1 MFWLLFCSILCG
13 TATYNEI
20 ECMNRYLLSL
30 IIILSGL
37 NGLFSQNKKVA
48 TATRINSE
56 IKIDGALKETEW
68 LLTPKANHFIQ
79 YSPYNGKEPSE
90 QTFVRLLYDDNALYV
105 AAFMEDSKPHLI
117 SKTLGQRDNF
127 NLADYFGIY
136 IDPYNDASK
145 SFGFFVTASGV
156 QVDVKVTN
164 NHDYRWNA
172 VWESAVMHT
181 PDGWGVEMRIPYSA
195 LRFTKKK
202 DQEWGINMERVLQ
215 REREKSS
222 WNFVDINIDGMNKQ
236 AGTLTGISEVEPP
249 IRLSF
254 IPYIS
259 GYYEN
264 DEGENSYSLKG
275 GMDVKYGINESFTL
289 DMMLIPDFGQ
299 VRSDKEI
306 LNLGPFETYYG
317 ENREFFKEGMDLFN
331 RAGIFY
337 SRRIGATPKNFYEV
351 EDYAIETKAE
361 LIENPATTQLINAT
375 KISGKTESGTNIGFL
390 NAMSQCTRAT
400 LKDSATGE
408 KDHFTT
414 QPFTNYN
421 VSVIEQVLKENSFIS
436 LINTNLYR
444 PQDNY
449 SANTTGTEL
458 RYELLEELAVS
469 GAAALSQKYDSDN
482 PFGYK
487 YWMQVQRIKGNFR
500 FSLYHNT
507 ESRNYDPNDMG
518 YLQSPNERNQSVS
531 ISYAKREPFWK
542 LLNWYNDIS
551 MSYSTMFDYS
561 DFISTRIN
569 FSTRGTTNK
578 YLSLGFN
585 STIKPIMGYDYFEPR
600 VDGYK
605 FKTASWQNASF
616 WISSD
621 YRKTFALDLRYG
633 GWIANEY
640 DQSGQWY
647 SISPRLRLGD
657 RFQIVY
663 DFNGDDSFNSIG
675 YVDDNDADTVIFG
688 RRNYRKI
695 ENNINI
701 DYIFTPHSSITF
713 YLRHYWVR
721 VDYDNYYL
729 LNPNGSIDPYNEF
742 TGNPNQNY
750 NAFNID
756 LAYTWQFAPGSEMSV
771 VWKNQIIS
779 ESDEIINNFSQ
790 NMENTFTDLGKNSI
804 SIRILYY
811 LDYLQ
816 IRNAFL

>member
-1 MFWLLFCSILCG
+1 
-13 TATYNEI
+13 
-20 ECMNRYLLSL
+20 MNRYLLSL
-30 IIILSGL
+30 IIVLTGL
-37 NGLFSQNKKVA
+37 NGLFSQDKKVA

-56 IKIDGALKETEW
+56 IKIDGALKETDW

-90 QTFVRLLYDDNALYV
+90 QTFVRFLYDDNALYV
-105 AAFMEDSKPHLI
+105 AAFMEDNQPQLI

-164 NHDYRWNA
+164 SHDYRWNA

-181 PDGWGVEMRIPYSA
+181 PDGWSVEMRIPYSA
-195 LRFTKKK
+195 LRFSKKK
-202 DQEWGINMERVLQ
+202 NQEWGINMERVLQ
-215 REREKSS
+215 RKRERSS
-222 WNFVDINIDGMNKQ
+222 WNFVDINVDGMNKQ
-236 AGTLTGISEVEPP
+236 AGILTGISNVEPP

-254 IPYIS
+254 IPYLS
-259 GYYEN
+259 AYYEN
-264 DEGENSYSLKG
+264 EEGENSYSLKG

-299 VRSDKEI
+299 VISDKEV

-317 ENREFFKEGMDLFN
+317 ENREFFKEGMELFN

-337 SRRIGATPKNFYEV
+337 SRRIGATPEKFYDV
-351 EDYAIETKAE
+351 ADYAEEISARVV
-361 LIENPATTQLINAT
+361 ENPTTTQLINAT
-375 KISGKTESGTNIGFL
+375 KLSGKTDNGTNVGFL
-390 NAMSQCTRAT
+390 NAMSQFTRAT
-400 LKDSATGE
+400 LRDSITD
-408 KDHFTT
+408 KKKYYTT

-421 VSVIEQVLKENSFIS
+421 VSVIEQVLKENSYIT
-436 LINTNLYR
+436 LINTNLHR
-444 PQDNY
+444 PGDDY
-449 SANTTGTEL
+449 TANTTGTEL
-458 RYELLEELAVS
+458 RYEFLEELAVR
-469 GAAALSQKYDSDN
+469 GAAALSQKYDLDN
-482 PFGYK
+482 PYGYK
-487 YWMQVQRIKGNFR
+487 YWVQLARIKGNFR
-500 FSLYHNT
+500 FELYHNT
-507 ESRNYDPNDMG
+507 ESRSYDPNDMG
-518 YLQSPNERNQSVS
+518 YLQSPNERSQYVEV
-531 ISYAKREPFWK
+531 SYAKREPFWRM
-542 LLNWYNDIS
+542 LNWYNS
-551 MSYSTMFDYS
+551 LSVSYNTMFDYS
-561 DFISTRIN
+561 QFKSSNIN
-569 FSTRGTTNK
+569 LSTRGTTK
-578 YLSLGFN
+578 KHLSLGLN
-585 STIKPIMGYDYFEPR
+585 STIKPVQGFDYFEPR

-605 FKTASWQNASF
+605 FKNASWQNASF

-633 GWIANEY
+633 GWIANQY
-640 DQSGQWY
+640 NQSGQWY

-675 YVDDNDADTVIFG
+675 HVWNNGADTVVFG
-688 RRNYRKI
+688 RRDYRKI
-695 ENNINI
+695 ENNINL
-701 DYIFTPHSSITF
+701 DYVFTPNSSLSF
-713 YLRHYWVR
+713 YLRHYWTR
-721 VDYDNYYL
+721 VDYDKYYML
-729 LNPNGSIDPYNEF
+729 NRNGTIEPYTEYDDNPNI
-742 TGNPNQNY
+742 NY

-779 ESDEIINNFSQ
+779 ETDEIINNFGQ

-816 IRNAFL
+816 IRDAFL